1 MGNELRLNY
10 KRTFFIGLAF
20 LSICAF
26 WQLYDNI
33 VPLILKETFH
43 MRETQTGIIM
53 AADNVL
59 ALFLLPLFGALSD
72 KTTTRYG
79 KRTPFIVCGTVV
91 AVIFMLF
98 IPIADQQKNIVLFI
112 LSLGVVLL
120 AMGSYRSPA
129 VALMPDLTP
138 KPLRSQANAVINLMG
153 AIGGILT
160 LIFIKFLTPKE
171 QHPNYFIIYFCVA
184 SIMIIAVIILLVY
197 IRENKLLQE
206 TKHQND
212 MYDTSTELHEARDGL
227 HDISGNKA
235 SDNLRD
241 TSADYIKEEN
251 TKVLS
256 KSVKN
261 SLVLLLTSIFLWF
274 TAYNAVI
281 TAFSRY
287 AKVVWKMEAGG
298 FANCL
303 LVATGAAIV
312 SYIPIGLIST
322 RFGRKKTI
330 IGGILLITISY
341 LMGCFFFEYSNFINL
356 VFAITGI
363 GWAAI
368 NVNSYPMVVE
378 MSRGCD
384 VGKYTGLYYIIS
396 MTAQIITPILS
407 GFLLD
412 QISYRILFPYAVVF
426 SAASMMT
433 MIFVKHG
440 DSKPI
445 KKQKLMDNFSDID

>member
-1 MGNELRLNY
+1 MGNGNRLNY

-43 MRETQTGIIM
+43 MGETQTGFIM

-72 KTTTRYG
+72 KTTTKVG
-79 KRTPFIVCGTVV
+79 KRTPFIVAGTIVS
-91 AVIFMLF
+91 VIFMLF
-98 IPIADQQKNIVLFI
+98 IPIADQQKNIVLFV
-112 LSLGVVLL
+112 LSLGAVLL

-160 LIFIKFLTPKE
+160 LIFIKFLTPKNE
-171 QHPNYFIIYFCVA
+171 HPNYFIIFTCVA
-184 SIMIIAVIILLVY
+184 SIMVIAVIVLLVF
-197 IRENKLLQE
+197 IRENKLIQE
-206 TKHQND
+206 MKNTSEED
-212 MYDTSTELHEARDGL
+212 EFLDTNIELNEVE
-227 HDISGNKA
+227 SQKA
-235 SDNLRD
+235 
-241 TSADYIKEEN
+241 
-251 TKVLS
+251 LS
-256 KSVKN
+256 KSVKH
-261 SLVLLLTSIFLWF
+261 SLVLLLASIFLWF
-274 TAYNAVI
+274 TAYNAVT

-287 AKVVWKMEAGG
+287 AKEVWKMEAGG

-303 LVATGAAIV
+303 LVATGAAII
-312 SYIPIGLIST
+312 SYIPIGFIAT

-330 IGGILLITISY
+330 IGGILLITLSY
-341 LMGCFFFEYSNFINL
+341 LMGCFFFEYSNFINV
-356 VFAITGI
+356 VFALTGI

-378 MSRGCD
+378 MSKGSN

-407 GFLLD
+407 GFLLE
-412 QISYRILFPYAVVF
+412 QISYRILFPYAVTF
-426 SAASMMT
+426 SIASLLT

-445 KKQKLMDNFSDID
+445 KKEKILDNYSDID